1 MRIGGGIKKFG
12 ISEDFFPPSC
22 RGPVDEKWWGCW
34 RPQGGSAGR
43 CDVSYGEVECA
54 QRRISYRD
62 VTVVQR
68 MRACGRV
75 LGLCLLST
83 LALALGL
90 WGWRA

>member
-1 MRIGGGIKKFG
+1 M
-12 ISEDFFPPSC
+12 
-22 RGPVDEKWWGCW
+22 
-34 RPQGGSAGR
+34 
-43 CDVSYGEVECA
+43 SYGEVECA

-62 VTVVQR
+62 VTIVQR